1 MYQNIYTKT
10 FKTLTVFSFLVLSNC
25 THGSATLTRAEFEN
39 IRQTTNNIVNALPN
53 NLNANDFAAFH
64 KESRAYNDLLNDLM
78 PKKKEGKGGRE
89 LGVSEGA
96 LQAIL
101 EAQENK
107 IGNPRSL
114 IINDRRD
121 GHFRFESRIYSGFSF
136 NYCLRHD
143 QPLKGDSRKKV
154 IREIQDYKNFLYNY
168 VLGIPGHL
176 LEGAD
181 LPIEGFNVNYAQL
194 NGGDPGIVP
203 SFQERVRG
211 FAIKRQIMN
220 LRDLPLGPDLTREVS
235 AFQDF
240 YRHLPGMAAYN
251 VFDGGN

>member
-10 FKTLTVFSFLVLSNC
+10 FKTLTVFSFLFLSNC

-64 KESRAYNDLLNDLM
+64 TETRAYRTLLNDLM
-78 PKKKEGKGGRE
+78 PKKKGEKGLR
-89 LGVSEGA
+89 VSEGA

-101 EAQENK
+101 EAQKNK
-107 IGNPRSL
+107 GDNPRSL
-114 IINDRRD
+114 IINNRGD
-121 GHFRFESRIYSGFSF
+121 GHFQFESRIYSGFSF
-136 NYCLRHD
+136 DYCLRHD
-143 QPLKGDSRKKV
+143 EPLKGDSRKKV

-168 VLGIPGHL
+168 VLGIPSHL

-194 NGGDPGIVP
+194 NDGIPGVVP
-203 SFQERVRG
+203 CFQERVRG

-220 LRDLPLGPDLTREVS
+220 LKHLPLGSDLTREIL
-235 AFQDF
+235 AFQGF
-240 YRHLPGMAAYN
+240 YRHLPRMAAYN